1 MGKYVS
7 LVARIKDLAIAMEL
21 VCFDHV
27 SRDANQEALLG

>member
-27 SRDANQEALLG
+27 SRDANQDG